1 MKDASQSPEG
11 AREDFLTARQLA
23 SIMQVSESTVRRLA
37 REGRI
42 PSVRLTTRILRFNL
56 KAVRHALDGHT
67 TRPRPERNSPQ
78 DDPQLSF
85 EDLLKA

>member
-1 MKDASQSPEG
+1 MKDASHSDG

-42 PSVRLTTRILRFNL
+42 PSVRVTPRILRFNL
-56 KAVRHALDGHT
+56 KAVRHALDGHAA
-67 TRPRPERNSPQ
+67 RQRAERTAPPQ
-78 DDPQLSF
+78 DDSQLTF
-85 EDLLKA
+85 EDLLKV